1 MVAAIDF
8 SAGDWMY
15 QKKGGTVAPVQ
26 IDAEMMDHLRQPT
39 VPSNEVFEP
48 IPLTLQLLESADFHF
63 VRTPDGAMKHGSI
76 DTAMIRHTVTKKGII
91 FHFWTL
97 FHTLNVRST
106 TCTNCSRFSYRFPSR
121 ITCAFLSAPIVF

>member
-76 DTAMIRHTVTKKGII
+76 DTAMIRHTVTEDGDHFSLLDTLSQTDRTLHYLHELQQVFRNA
-91 FHFWTL
+91 FHHELHVHF
-97 FHTLNVRST
+97 
-106 TCTNCSRFSYRFPSR
+106 
-121 ITCAFLSAPIVF
+121 